1 METMERER
9 IEDIKG
15 MTAAELVEFLREK
28 EPCEILSNPYH
39 SNPIGFD
46 LYFVPN
52 LFSVSSISN
61 MEAIA
66 FWAVAHR
73 HAVQLIYDTFKKAI
87 VVKLNRLCPE
97 DTYQESEIIR

>member
-1 METMERER
+1 MDKEN
-9 IEDIKG
+9 IINLS
-15 MTAAELVEFLREK
+15 AQELVEFLREK
-28 EPCEILSNPYH
+28 EPCGILSNPYH

-61 MEAIA
+61 MEVITI
-66 FWAVAHR
+66 WATAHR
-73 HAVQLIYDTFKKAI
+73 HAVHLIYDTFKKAI

>member
-1 METMERER
+1 MDKEN
-9 IEDIKG
+9 IINLS
-15 MTAAELVEFLREK
+15 AQELVEFLREK
-28 EPCEILSNPYH
+28 ETCGILSNPYH

-61 MEAIA
+61 IEVIVT
-66 FWAVAHR
+66 WASAHR
-73 HAVQLIYDTFKKAI
+73 HTIKLIYDTFKKSII
-87 VVKLNRLCPE
+87 VKINRLYPE

>member
-1 METMERER
+1 MDKEK
-9 IEDIKG
+9 IINLS
-15 MTAAELVEFLREK
+15 AQELVEFLRER
-28 EPCEILSNPYH
+28 EQCGILANPYH

-61 MEAIA
+61 MENIA
-66 FWAVAHR
+66 AWAMAHR
-73 HAVQLIYDTFKKAI
+73 HTIQLIYDTFKKSI
-87 VVKLNRLCPE
+87 VVKLNRLYPE

>member
-1 METMERER
+1 MEKEN
-9 IEDIKG
+9 IINLS
-15 MTAAELVEFLREK
+15 AQELVEFLREK
-28 EPCEILSNPYH
+28 EQCRILSNPYH

-61 MEAIA
+61 MEAITT
-66 FWAVAHR
+66 WAIAHR

-87 VVKLNRLCPE
+87 VVKLNRLFPE
-97 DTYQESEIIR
+97 NTYQEEEIIR

>member
-1 METMERER
+1 MEKEN
-9 IEDIKG
+9 IINLS
-15 MTAAELVEFLREK
+15 AQELVEFLREK
-28 EPCEILSNPYH
+28 EPCGILSNPYH

-61 MEAIA
+61 MEAITI
-66 FWAVAHR
+66 WATAHR
-73 HAVQLIYDTFKKAI
+73 HAVNLIYDTFKKAI
-87 VVKLNRLCPE
+87 VVKLNRLYPE

>member
-1 METMERER
+1 MEKEN
-9 IEDIKG
+9 IINLS
-15 MTAAELVEFLREK
+15 AQELVEFLREK
-28 EPCEILSNPYH
+28 EPCGILSNPYH

-61 MEAIA
+61 MEAITI
-66 FWAVAHR
+66 WATNHR
-73 HAVQLIYDTFKKAI
+73 HTVNLIYDTFKKAI

-97 DTYQESEIIR
+97 DTYQEDEIIR

>member
-1 METMERER
+1 MEKEN
-9 IEDIKG
+9 IINLS
-15 MTAAELVEFLREK
+15 AQELVEFLREK
-28 EPCEILSNPYH
+28 EQCGILSNPYH

-61 MEAIA
+61 METIIT
-66 FWAVAHR
+66 WAMAHR
-73 HAVQLIYDTFKKAI
+73 HAVLLIYDTFKKAI
-87 VVKLNRLCPE
+87 VVKLNRLYQE